1 MKTPPFFTA
10 LLPRQCLP
18 LAFRKGYWRQIQQM
32 YYQRSNRLKPIWL
45 TLKKMSEGRQK
56 KGC

>member
-1 MKTPPFFTA
+1 MKIPPFFTA

-18 LAFRKGYWRQIQQM
+18 LAFRKEYWRQIQQM

-45 TLKKMSEGRQK
+45 TLKNE
-56 KGC
+56 